1 MLTMTPMT
9 MTMTMQTTEPCVV
22 PGVTVWMDHWRE
34 RADTALQQLCGSGAL
49 GQADARLREAMRYS
63 LLAGG
68 KRLRPV
74 LVYAAAEALGGS
86 IGTRED
92 TDRIA
97 CAIECIHTYSLIHD
111 DLPAMDNDDMRRGMP
126 TCHRAFDEASAILA
140 GDALQTLGFELLC
153 GADSFTPQLRLQLLQ
168 TLAGASGCDGMVGG
182 QAIDLAHV
190 GRVIDIATLETMHA
204 LKTGALIRAALRMG
218 GLAAGAGGDALAHLD
233 RFATHIGL
241 AFQVRDDIL
250 DACGDV
256 SALGKNPG
264 SDAAQN
270 KPTYVT
276 ALGMAGAQA
285 LAARLLDSA
294 IASLQPLG
302 DTATVLEELA
312 RFVVDRNH

>member
-1 MLTMTPMT
+1 MTKPS
-9 MTMTMQTTEPCVV
+9 TEPGVV
-22 PGVTVWMDHWRE
+22 AGPGIWMDGCRE
-34 RADTALQQLCGSGAL
+34 RADAALRSLCDSDEL
-49 GQADARLREAMRYS
+49 GRADARLREAMRYS

-86 IGTRED
+86 TGNRDD
-92 TDRIA
+92 TDRLA

-111 DLPAMDNDDMRRGMP
+111 DLPAMDNDDLRRGMP
-126 TCHRAFDEASAILA
+126 TCHRAFDEATAILA

-153 GADSFTPQLRLQLLQ
+153 NAQSFAAPVRLQLLR
-168 TLAGASGCDGMVGG
+168 TLAAASGSDGMVGG

-190 GRVIDIATLETMHA
+190 GRLIDPARLETMHA

-218 GLAAGAGGDALAHLD
+218 GLAAGAGDAALAHLD

-250 DACGDV
+250 DACGDA

-276 ALGMAGAQA
+276 TLGLDGARA
-285 LAARLLDSA
+285 LAAQLLERA
-294 IASLQPLG
+294 IDSLQPLG
-302 DTATVLEELA
+302 TAATVLAELA
-312 RFVVDRNH
+312 RFVVQRNH